1 MDYEES
7 QSFGWVGYVIVA
19 AAVLISLFG
28 IFATHPADSVENLW
42 GVGITFAVALLLL
55 NLLHFRIRV
64 SADAVHL
71 RFGLLI
77 PFFWKRFPLESIHS
91 SRAITF
97 RPLRDSGGWGIR
109 FGQFEGE
116 SGWFYTAIGAR
127 GVALETDKGLRII
140 GSQEPEKL
148 QRALT
153 RAIEKQR
160 LRNR

>member
-1 MDYEES
+1 M
-7 QSFGWVGYVIVA
+7 
-19 AAVLISLFG
+19 
-28 IFATHPADSVENLW
+28 
-42 GVGITFAVALLLL
+42 
-55 NLLHFRIRV
+55 
-64 SADAVHL
+64 HL

-91 SRAITF
+91 SRVITF

-109 FGQFEGE
+109 FGRIGNE
-116 SGWFYTAIGAR
+116 SGWFYTARGSR

-148 QRALT
+148 ERALA
-153 RAIEKQR
+153 RAIEKRR